1 MSTCETAN
9 ERALQLTGRDYI
21 SYSALSTY
29 QQCPLKYRFR
39 YIDGLPEEFV
49 SANLVF
55 GAAIHAAAELH
66 FNELMVAARPPALD
80 DLLVAYN
87 DSWDSQ
93 AVANIRYRKGED
105 RSSHES
111 IATRMLK
118 ALQESEISKPN
129 GTILGV
135 EEELRGHVIEGC
147 PELLARLDLV
157 VETDDALVV
166 TDLKTSRSRWSATQ
180 AEQSSDQLLL
190 YGELASQLAPEKP
203 LHLNF
208 AVITKAQT
216 PSVEVHSAVASA
228 RRVARPKRTVQV
240 VWEAIDAEHFYPS
253 PSAMNCGGCPYR
265 KHCREWCA

>member
-9 ERALQLTGRDYI
+9 KRALQLTGRDYI
-21 SYSALSTY
+21 SHSALSTY

-39 YIDGLPEEFV
+39 YIDGFPEEFV
-49 SANLVF
+49 SLNLVF

-66 FNELMVAARPPALD
+66 FNELMVASKPPSLD

-93 AVANIRYRKGED
+93 ADANIRYRKGED

-111 IATRMLK
+111 IATGMLK
-118 ALQESEISKPN
+118 ALQGSEISKPN

-135 EEELRGHVIEGC
+135 EEELRGHVIEGS
-147 PELLARLDLV
+147 PELLARIDLV
-157 VETDDALVV
+157 VETDHALVV

-180 AEQSSDQLLL
+180 AEQSGDQLLL
-190 YGELASQLAPEKP
+190 YGELANQLAPSKP

-216 PSVEVHSAVASA
+216 PSVEIHSVPVSSG
-228 RRVARPKRTVQV
+228 RVAWTKRTAQE
-240 VWEAIDAEHFYPS
+240 VWQAIDAELFYPS
-253 PSAMNCGGCPYR
+253 PSAMNCTGCPFQGPCGSW
-265 KHCREWCA
+265 HA